1 MPHPDQ
7 LQHILKLLDDDSDVV
22 REAIAEEMLSYG
34 QTLDWEIET
43 QRIPLSAEERS
54 RINALCEEY
63 RTKRFKA
70 RWETWQAIDD
80 VRLRLEIPLTL
91 ISEYLSGVSADA
103 VSKHLDTL
111 ASEYLEA
118 NDTPDPKSLA
128 RFLFAQKAL
137 SLGPDNFFNPEIN
150 SLYYLLMSQHGITIT
165 LVSVFLLVGR
175 RVGLD
180 LKACNFPGCL
190 LVRAK
195 TDQEILIID
204 CLRGGRTLDRETL
217 LMSAFSTAPTL
228 ADLDRFE
235 ATAENMVRRL
245 LHNLAIVYRKKKD
258 RVSEQFVTTLA
269 KSIDREESEEE
280 EAE

>member
-70 RWETWQAIDD
+70 RWETWQTIDD

-103 VSKHLDTL
+103 VSKHLDAL
-111 ASEYLEA
+111 ASEYLET